1 MSFETKPLSD
11 LCEIQLGG
19 TPHRGTLK
27 FWDKEKNTKNI
38 WISIADLV
46 HGKKMT
52 DSKEYLSDEG
62 CEKVKLIPK
71 DTLMLSFK
79 LTIGRC
85 AFSGCDLRTNEAIAS
100 MVNLSDDIDKKYLF
114 YFFSYLD
121 WDYISKDEIKVKGKT
136 LNKAK
141 LSKLQI
147 SYPSVEKQK
156 KIVEKL
162 DTCMEKMDKA
172 IQNVEKNIQNV
183 EDLFQSQLNEIFN
196 RNNESYSI
204 EILDN
209 LCNKTSNIKWA
220 EHIYDEFKYVDLSS
234 VDRANLKIENFNYVN
249 HKNAPSRAKKIVKTN
264 DVIFATTRPT
274 LKRVTRINEDFNN
287 QLCSTGYCVLRPR
300 EDLILTDIIYYFI
313 QADFFMNEME
323 KLQKGASYPAVS
335 DKEVKNVEISFPKDI
350 EKQVSISFQLNSL
363 NEKIFD
369 LKNSYLSEII
379 ALNELKESILAKA
392 FNGEL

>member
-1 MSFETKPLSD
+1 MKKIGGLIIQNPKSKIKIRDVEKGEFIFFRSGKNTLCHNKKIIDGENIFLST
-11 LCEIQLGG
+11 GG
-19 TPHRGTLK
+19 TANVHYFSGDAAYSTDVFCITTDPSVC
-27 FWDKEKNTKNI
+27 NTRYLYYKILSMIEVINNDMFKGATIKHLQKDEFKNI
-38 WISIADLV
+38 EFNIQPL
-46 HGKKMT
+46 
-52 DSKEYLSDEG
+52 
-62 CEKVKLIPK
+62 
-71 DTLMLSFK
+71 
-79 LTIGRC
+79 
-85 AFSGCDLRTNEAIAS
+85 NE
-100 MVNLSDDIDKKYLF
+100 
-114 YFFSYLD
+114 
-121 WDYISKDEIKVKGKT
+121 
-136 LNKAK
+136 
-141 LSKLQI
+141 
-147 SYPSVEKQK
+147 QK
-156 KIVEKL
+156 RIVEKL
-162 DTCMEKMDKA
+162 DTCMEQIEKA
-172 IQNVEKNIQNV
+172 IQNVEQNIQNV
-183 EDLFQSQLNEIFN
+183 EELFQSQLNEIFN

-220 EHIYDEFKYVDLSS
+220 EHIDDEFKYVDLSS
-234 VDRANLKIENFNYVN
+234 VDRVNLKIENFNYVN

-313 QADFFMNEME
+313 QTDFFMNEME
-323 KLQKGASYPAVS
+323 KIQKGASYPAVS

-392 FNGEL
+392 FNGE